1 MIQPAELIERKRNGE
16 ELSDEEIS
24 ELVFGFTRGDVR
36 DYQMAAWCMAVY
48 FKGLTGRETH
58 ALTDAMI
65 RSGETIELG
74 AALGRRVVD
83 KHSTGGVGDKTS
95 LAVGPI
101 VAACGVPF
109 GKMSGRGLGHTGG
122 TLDKLESIP
131 GFRVELTI
139 DEFVSQVREIGVAI
153 IGQTG
158 DLVPADKKLYA
169 LRDVT
174 ATVDIVPLIASSIMS
189 KKLAA
194 GADAIVLDV
203 KVGDGAFMKSIDD
216 ARILAEQMVDLGK
229 RAGRQVVCLLT
240 DMDQPLG
247 AAVGNALEVREAVET
262 ISAEGPPDFSEL
274 VLEACAR
281 LLALSDLGVDAVE
294 GRELA
299 EKATTDGSAREMYE
313 RWIRA
318 QGGDPDLEAL
328 PRAPVIQEVRAPYAG
343 IVTRLGALPI
353 GIAAL
358 QLGAGRRTKDDPI
371 DHAVGI
377 VCSAKRGQHV
387 EASQVLADVHARDEG
402 TAASAVEAVLAAY
415 ELSDQPPHSHREI
428 LLDIVA

>member
-1 MIQPAELIERKRNGE
+1 MVIRVPELIERKRNGG
-16 ELSDEEIS
+16 ELADEEIA
-24 ELVFGFTRGDVR
+24 ELVLGFTRGDVP

-48 FKGLTGRETH
+48 FKGLDGRETH

-65 RSGETIELG
+65 RSGETLDLSG
-74 AALGRRVVD
+74 ALGRRVVD

-95 LAVGPI
+95 IAVGPI

-131 GFRVELTI
+131 GFRVELSI
-139 DEFVSQVREIGVAI
+139 DELVDQVREIGIAI

-203 KVGDGAFMKSIDD
+203 KVGDGAFMKTLDD
-216 ARILAEQMVDLGK
+216 ARILAEQMVDLGR
-229 RAGRQVVCLLT
+229 RAGREVVCLLT

-247 AAVGNALEVREAVET
+247 AAVGHALEVREAVET
-262 ISAEGPPDFSEL
+262 VTAEGPPDFTEL
-274 VLEACAR
+274 VLEACAH
-281 LLALSDLGVDAVE
+281 LLALSDLGIDVNE
-294 GRELA
+294 GRARA
-299 EKATTDGSAREMYE
+299 ETAMTDGSARETYE

-318 QGGDPDLEAL
+318 QGGDPDLDAL
-328 PRAPVIQEVRAPYAG
+328 PRAPVVREVRAPRAG
-343 IVTRLGALPI
+343 IVTRLAARPI
-353 GIAAL
+353 GVASL
-358 QLGAGRRTKDDPI
+358 ELGGGRRTKDDAI
-371 DHAVGI
+371 DHAVG
-377 VCSAKRGQHV
+377 VVLSAKRGQHV
-387 EASQVLADVHARDEG
+387 EEGQVLADVHARDDESAERA
-402 TAASAVEAVLAAY
+402 AASVLGAY
-415 ELSDQPPHSHREI
+415 EITDQEPHPRGI
-428 LLDIVA
+428 LLDLIA